1 MVSTVDRSL
10 MRELPDQPEG
20 KYLWKDMIHLAGSV
34 FFVIWMVYQHEW
46 WIDAFI
52 LGFVIPDL
60 LCAKFE
66 GRQKSQKSVQSIMA
80 MNKPLKIF
88 CWILA
93 FVVITLAILAG
104 LGVKPFGVILSP
116 WPEHV
121 FPSIPDWLMA
131 PVFVVFIPVLR
142 VALFIEKRAWLCW
155 VWASAASAI
164 ALAILYF

>member
-1 MVSTVDRSL
+1 

-34 FFVIWMVYQHEW
+34 FFVIWMVYQHE
-46 WIDAFI
+46 
-52 LGFVIPDL
+52 LGITVIIMSFVIPDY

-104 LGVKPFGVILSP
+104 LGVQPFSVILSA
-116 WPEHV
+116 WPEYV
-121 FPSIPDWLMA
+121 FPSIPDWLFA
-131 PVFVVFIPVLR
+131 PVGVVFLPVFR
-142 VALFIEKRAWLCW
+142 VAFFIEKRAWLCW

-164 ALAILYF
+164 ALAILYS